1 MTGPITARC
10 QCGQLSATCQ
20 GDPVRV
26 SVCHCHNCQ
35 RRSGSA
41 FSAQIRF
48 PIGNISVRGDYA
60 SWTRTNDSGSKAH
73 FHFCPVCGSTLFY
86 ELDSMPGVRAV
97 AMGGFAGVP
106 LPTPQFSVY
115 EARKAPWLELTGEAI
130 EHHD

>member
-60 SWTRTNDSGSKAH
+60 SWTRTNDSGSKAV

-86 ELDSMPGVRAV
+86 DLDSMPGVRAV
-97 AMGGFAGVP
+97 AMGGFAGIA

-115 EARKAPWLELTGEAI
+115 EGRKAPWLELTGGAI
-130 EHHD
+130 EHYD